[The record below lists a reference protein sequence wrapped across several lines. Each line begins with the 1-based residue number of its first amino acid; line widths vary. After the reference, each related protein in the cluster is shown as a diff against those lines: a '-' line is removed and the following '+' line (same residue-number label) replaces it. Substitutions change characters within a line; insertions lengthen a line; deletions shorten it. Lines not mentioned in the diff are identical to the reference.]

1 MLRRTCLLAVV
12 FLAACA
18 GPVQPLPPAATP
30 TPAGITP
37 IISPRD
43 FAAHNALTEWWYLTG
58 HLQAEDGRRFGFEFT
73 IFQLRRENSPT
84 GVLAHFAV
92 TDVDAKRF
100 SHQAR
105 SVTGPSQEGFDFNVQ
120 GWRLSN
126 DGSADEIDAQ
136 LTAAPGAEQPYGLK
150 LRLVDEKPPALHH
163 GGYITYGDEGSSYYY
178 SRTRLAASGL
188 LRDASGATVTVTG
201 PAWADHQWGDFVI
214 SGVGGWDW
222 FSIQLDN
229 NTELMLYELRDR
241 ASVTSAVFGSLIRA
255 DGTVQ
260 DIGSGSVRVDATG
273 QWLSPHSAATYP
285 SGWLV
290 ELPEQHLA
298 LTVTPQLQ
306 DQELYFPGAV
316 FAGPTYWEGAVDVH
330 ASGVGS
336 PTGVGYVELTGLRPT
351 RTLESVAEAAAVAAG
366 AAGTEDEGQQG

>member
-1 MLRRTCLLAVV
+1 MLRRTCLLAFG

-18 GPVQPLPPAATP
+18 GPIPPLPRAATP
-30 TPAGITP
+30 TPADITP
-37 IISPRD
+37 ITFPRD
-43 FAAHNALTEWWYLTG
+43 FAAHNALTEWRYVTG
-58 HLQAEDGRRFGFEFT
+58 HLQAEDGRRFGCEFT
-73 IFQLRRENSPT
+73 IFHLRRENSPT

-92 TDVDAKRF
+92 TDVDGKRF

-105 SVTGPSQEGFDFNVQ
+105 GVTGTPREGFDFNVQ

-126 DGSADEIDAQ
+126 DRSADEIDAQ
-136 LTAAPGAEQPYGLK
+136 MDAAPGAEQPYGLK

-188 LRDASGATVTVTG
+188 LRDASGATVTVSG
-201 PAWADHQWGDFVI
+201 LAWADHQWGDFVI
-214 SGVGGWDW
+214 SGAGGWDW
-222 FSIQLDN
+222 FSVQFEN
-229 NTELMLYELRDR
+229 NTELMLYVLRDR
-241 ASVTSAVFGSLIRA
+241 AGATSALFGSFIMP

-260 DIGSGSVRVDATG
+260 DIGFGSARAESTG
-273 QWLSPHSAATYP
+273 QWLSPHTGETYP

-290 ELPEQHLA
+290 ELPEQQLV
-298 LTVTPQLQ
+298 LTITPQLE

-330 ASGVGS
+330 ASGAGS
-336 PTGVGYVELTGLRPT
+336 PTGVGYVELTGYAPPVP
-351 RTLESVAEAAAVAAG
+351 SS
-366 AAGTEDEGQQG
+366 Q

>member
-18 GPVQPLPPAATP
+18 GPVPPLPPAARP

-37 IISPRD
+37 ITFPRD
-43 FAAHNALTEWWYLTG
+43 FAAHNALTEWWYVTG
-58 HLQAEDGRRFGFEFT
+58 HLQAEDGRHFGFEFT

-84 GVLAHFAV
+84 GLLAHFAV
-92 TDVDAKRF
+92 TDVDGKRF

-136 LTAAPGAEQPYGLK
+136 MDAAPGAEQPYGLK
-150 LRLVDEKPPALHH
+150 LRLLDEKPPALHH

-188 LRDASGATVTVTG
+188 LQDGSGATVTVSG
-201 PAWADHQWGDFVI
+201 LAWADHQWGDFVI
-214 SGVGGWDW
+214 SGTGGWDW

-229 NTELMLYELRDR
+229 NIELMLYVLRDR
-241 ASVTSAVFGSLIRA
+241 AGATSAVFGSLIMT

-260 DIGSGSVRVDATG
+260 DIGPGSVWVEATG
-273 QWLSPHSAATYP
+273 
-285 SGWLV
+285 
-290 ELPEQHLA
+290 
-298 LTVTPQLQ
+298 
-306 DQELYFPGAV
+306 
-316 FAGPTYWEGAVDVH
+316 
-330 ASGVGS
+330 
-336 PTGVGYVELTGLRPT
+336 R
-351 RTLESVAEAAAVAAG
+351 
-366 AAGTEDEGQQG
+366 